1 MKAVK
6 YKSVDEYIN
15 LQEPI
20 QKRLL
25 TQLRACIKKAA
36 PGALEHIGYNMPAY
50 KLDGV
55 LAYFAAYKNHIGFY
69 PSTSP
74 LLYFKKELT
83 PYKHSKGAV
92 QFPLDKELPLDLI
105 TKMVKFRAKEILE
118 KNATKKTKGILK
130 TCKKG
135 HQYYKSSSCP
145 TCPICEKLKKDT
157 SGFMSGL
164 SAPAQRALKNE
175 GIKTVKQLSSY
186 SEKEILKLHGIG
198 KTTIPVLKKALK
210 ENDLKFKIE

>member
-1 MKAVK
+1 MKK
-6 YKSVDEYIN
+6 YISVDEYIN

-20 QKRLL
+20 QKKLL
-25 TQLRACIKKAA
+25 IQLRACIKKAA
-36 PGALEHIGYNMPAY
+36 PDALEHIGYNMPAY
-50 KLDGV
+50 TLNGV

-74 LLYFKKELT
+74 LLHFKKELT

-92 QFPLDKELPLDLI
+92 QFALDKTLPLDLI
-105 TKMVKFRAKEILE
+105 TKMVKFRAQEILE
-118 KNATKKTKGILK
+118 KNSAKKTKGILK

-135 HQYYKSSSCP
+135 HQFYKSSSCP
-145 TCPICEKLKKDT
+145 TCPVCEKLKKDS

-175 GIKTVKQLSSY
+175 GIKTIKQLSLY

-198 KTTIPVLKKALK
+198 KTAIPILKKELK
-210 ENDLKFKIE
+210 KEKLKFKM

>member
-1 MKAVK
+1 MKK
-6 YKSVDEYIN
+6 YISVDEYIN

-20 QKRLL
+20 QKKLL
-25 TQLRACIKKAA
+25 IQLRACIKKAA
-36 PGALEHIGYNMPAY
+36 PDAIEHIGYNMPAY
-50 KLDGV
+50 KLNGV

-74 LLYFKKELT
+74 LVHLKKELT

-105 TKMVKFRAKEILE
+105 TKMVKFRAKEISE
-118 KNATKKTKGILK
+118 KNAAKKTKGILK
-130 TCKKG
+130 TCNKG
-135 HQYYKSSSCP
+135 HQFYKSSSCP
-145 TCPICEKLKKDT
+145 TCPVCEKLKKD
-157 SGFMSGL
+157 SAGFMSGL

-175 GIKTVKQLSSY
+175 GIKTLNQLSKY

-198 KTTIPVLKKALK
+198 KSAIPVLKKALK
-210 ENDLKFKIE
+210 QENLKFKNINF